1 MKRNKVSNVLE
12 ITYSAP
18 LCHYTNQYSDDFKEI
33 VYHIFKICLQYWNI
47 SLYIYIT
54 IDLIASLIHVG
65 NKGRYINNKF
75 IE

>member
-1 MKRNKVSNVLE
+1 MFAILKY
-12 ITYSAP
+12 IA
-18 LCHYTNQYSDDFKEI
+18 
-33 VYHIFKICLQYWNI
+33 
-47 SLYIYIT
+47 IYIT